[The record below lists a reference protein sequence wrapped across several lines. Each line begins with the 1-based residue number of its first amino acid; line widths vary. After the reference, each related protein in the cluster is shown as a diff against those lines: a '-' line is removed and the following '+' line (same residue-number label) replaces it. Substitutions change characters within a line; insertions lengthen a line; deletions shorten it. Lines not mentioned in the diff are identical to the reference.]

1 MKEKLDKTTKKQV
14 KTHLRAMSKNSKP
27 HRTRTTGRIAKY
39 GAISFAR
46 NIWLSIAATL
56 VMTITLLILLVTVV
70 ASVILSSTADAMR
83 AKIDITIYL
92 KPETTTADLQ
102 TMKQTLEADSNVRS
116 VEIADAATEYARL
129 LSERSDNKNLMNT
142 LGNDEMEA
150 DVLSIMPATIRVKI
164 YDPDNLD
171 SIKHIVETDKL
182 FKANLSEDKIPTYDV
197 KHTEIETIT
206 SWANVAKNGGIIL
219 GAVFIAISILVIFNT
234 IRMAIFSRR
243 EEIYMMKLVGA
254 DTNFIRGPFIVEAQL
269 CGLISGLIASTIG
282 YFGFRFIAPQLAN
295 YGIDVSFITEALSS
309 EWLVVVFAVMIG
321 IGVIIGTV
329 SARLAIRKY
338 LHKF

>member
-1 MKEKLDKTTKKQV
+1 MKEKIDKSTKKQV
-14 KTHLRAMSKNSKP
+14 KTHLKAMSKNSKP

-83 AKIDITIYL
+83 AKIDITIYF
-92 KPETTTADLQ
+92 KPETSDADLQ
-102 TMKQTLEADSNVRS
+102 TMKKTLEADSNVRS
-116 VEIADAATEYARL
+116 VEIADASTEYSRL
-129 LSERSDNKNLMNT
+129 LSERSDNKNLMTT
-142 LGNDEMEA
+142 LNNDEMQA
-150 DVLSIMPATIRVKI
+150 DVLSIMPATIRIKI

-171 SIKHIVETDKL
+171 SIKHTVETDKL
-182 FKANLSEDKIPTYDV
+182 FKENLSEDKIPTYDV

-269 CGLISGLIASTIG
+269 CGLISGLIASAIG

-295 YGIDVSFITEALSS
+295 YGIDTSFITEALSS